1 MRIRRPIASG
11 LVAAWTL
18 GALAACSLAQPSTP
32 MVLENLTDTPLAVH
46 VDGDWVGT
54 YPAST
59 TSSVP
64 IRGEPPV
71 GIEVV
76 TPSGAVL
83 VEWAFD
89 AQQAVGG
96 AVSVSEVPCGVI
108 RLSVGAVEPPAL
120 GDLPPP
126 SGPCP

>member
-1 MRIRRPIASG
+1 M
-11 LVAAWTL
+11 L
-18 GALAACSLAQPSTP
+18 
-32 MVLENLTDTPLAVH
+32 LENHTDTPVAVNVGGH
-46 VDGDWVGT
+46 WVGT

-64 IRGEPPV
+64 IRGQPPV
-71 GIEVV
+71 GIEIA

-83 VEWAFD
+83 VEWSFD
-89 AQQAVGG
+89 ARQAVGG
-96 AVSVSEVPCGVI
+96 AMSVSEVPCGVI
-108 RLSVGAVEPPAL
+108 RLSVGAAELPAL